1 MAKLICEPAS
11 PAYASAIGD
20 TSSLVHRVYG
30 RASHTSFDIPRDV
43 RTLLSSFR
51 ISASTLAFLPLAPTR
66 APLGRGVFYKCYNLS
81 TTFPLEARAGRNTR
95 PGNSGPVVLGCN
107 GWHKKVPATSSA

>member
-1 MAKLICEPAS
+1 
-11 PAYASAIGD
+11 
-20 TSSLVHRVYG
+20 VYG

-66 APLGRGVFYKCYNLS
+66 APMGRGVFYKCYKLS

-95 PGNSGPVVLGCN
+95 PGSSGPVVLGCN
-107 GWHKKVPATSSA
+107 GWHKKVPATSWALVQGRGPSEWRFRERPG